1 MHEWTR
7 NIALQL
13 DNGEAQSADSKTS
26 WSIDWAVP
34 LELWCCGQAE
44 LVREVASL
52 VMVFTVLMLVQR
64 QDIDAILVLVAPIFT
79 FLAQFE
85 QIGEIYPQVPF

>member
-1 MHEWTR
+1 M
-7 NIALQL
+7 
-13 DNGEAQSADSKTS
+13 
-26 WSIDWAVP
+26 
-34 LELWCCGQAE
+34 
-44 LVREVASL
+44 REVASL
-52 VMVFTVLMLVQR
+52 VMIFTVLMLVQR